1 MVLTIIIITTMTV
14 TFLEHVATQYNKKYA
29 FSNFIL

>member
-1 MVLTIIIITTMTV
+1 MVLTIIIITMTV